1 MGRRHGIGSIKWGD
15 GSSYEGEW
23 YEGVR
28 HGNGV
33 YRTKTGE
40 EYRG

>member
-1 MGRRHGIGSIKWGD
+1 MGRRHGIGSIKWKD
-15 GSSYEGEW
+15 ESSYEGEW
-23 YEGVR
+23 FEGAR

-33 YRTKTGE
+33 YRNKTGD